1 MNKLLGKIF
10 VAVILAVFLSSLQ
23 IASAELP
30 IDWNKVK
37 QISSKS
43 ELRNYLEQ
51 INVTGQT
58 IIPVVLTNGFTLSVK
73 DLLNL
78 SSSFRLQA
86 EVKGQDA
93 CTTLLLSKIREYP
106 GTRVA
111 NAYLSGDTSWLT
123 QDELKLYNVAV
134 EIVSKIRQ
142 KQSNRRLEDLAMS
155 VYQEIMNRVTYV
167 SGDDMSHQPR
177 FVTAIGGSHMWNT
190 VTSRDGKSYF
200 IDVTWGDSHLQKS
213 KDGKSAD
220 SYIYFY
226 APVEIMQV
234 THQWDRSLEPPN
246 LQPSVDF
253 RYSYS
258 EWWTETL
265 RVPQARKPV
274 LNFWRR
280 SSTTESIRG
289 FP

>member
-1 MNKLLGKIF
+1 MLGKIF

-142 KQSNRRLEDLAMS
+142 KQS
-155 VYQEIMNRVTYV
+155 
-167 SGDDMSHQPR
+167 
-177 FVTAIGGSHMWNT
+177 
-190 VTSRDGKSYF
+190 
-200 IDVTWGDSHLQKS
+200 
-213 KDGKSAD
+213 AD
-220 SYIYFY
+220 SK
-226 APVEIMQV
+226 
-234 THQWDRSLEPPN
+234 T
-246 LQPSVDF
+246 
-253 RYSYS
+253 
-258 EWWTETL
+258 
-265 RVPQARKPV
+265 VPCPFTKR
-274 LNFWRR
+274 
-280 SSTTESIRG
+280 
-289 FP
+289 